1 MGPHGALTV
10 IGSGVS
16 IAGASMTK
24 TAAGQEHLVA
34 LETHPNQKESRRA
47 AEPGWHITNEAGAF

>member
-24 TAAGQEHLVA
+24 TALETQFVA
-34 LETHPNQKESRRA
+34 LETQPNHKGSRRA
-47 AEPGWHITNEAGAF
+47 AEPGWHKTNEAGAF